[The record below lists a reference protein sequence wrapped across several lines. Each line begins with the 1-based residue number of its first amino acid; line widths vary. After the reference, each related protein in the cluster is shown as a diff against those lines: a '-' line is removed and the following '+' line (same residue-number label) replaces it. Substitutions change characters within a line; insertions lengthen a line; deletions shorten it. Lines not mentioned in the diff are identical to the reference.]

1 LKAGIDCRKILEYK
15 ILYFKSKMKFSNFIA
30 IATYTKA
37 ALIPQWQATAAELNP
52 TTGPIVDELVS
63 EENIRNACYLCDRST
78 LRSMGITTPKTTMAP
93 DMSKAWIYRTAPSYS
108 VHRTAPS
115 YHRTLPQDDTRTIV
129 DKSVS
134 EEIIRYPC
142 DLCDQST
149 LRPTAVVAGITKT
162 NTTAAPSASIDF
174 QTTADV
180 YTDEDFGLVTTPE
193 PPFRSDL
200 FTSTEIVQQD
210 TTIETTVGSKYLEQ
224 TFTESTEST
233 ESTKSTATVV
243 IEIIAFEENNPDE
256 TESTKTIF
264 EKVFDAISYPIELV
278 GSFFRNLFGY

>member
-1 LKAGIDCRKILEYK
+1 
-15 ILYFKSKMKFSNFIA
+15 M
-30 IATYTKA
+30 
-37 ALIPQWQATAAELNP
+37 
-52 TTGPIVDELVS
+52 V
-63 EENIRNACYLCDRST
+63 
-78 LRSMGITTPKTTMAP
+78 ITTPKTTMAP
-93 DMSKAWIYRTAPSYS
+93 DMSKAWIYRTAPSY
-108 VHRTAPS
+108 S

-149 LRPTAVVAGITKT
+149 LRPTAVGAGITKT

-174 QTTADV
+174 QTDELVSEENIRNACYLCGRSELVFKEIQTSMCDLCDRLKRTLRPTAAVTGITKTKTTTAPGASIDFQTTAEV
-180 YTDEDFGLVTTPE
+180 YRDDDFSFTTPE
-193 PPFRSDL
+193 PFLFRSA
-200 FTSTEIVQQD
+200 TIVQQD
-210 TTIETTVGSKYLEQ
+210 TTIETTVESKYLEQ

-264 EKVFDAISYPIELV
+264 EKAFDVISYPIELV